1 MVKKNARGCWK
12 KIYTGG
18 GGCLLVKKYARG
30 LLDTVIN
37 NCQILSQTPA
47 DSDTELILS

>member
-1 MVKKNARGCWK
+1 MMVKKMPGVAGK
-12 KIYTGG
+12 KIYWGG
-18 GGCLLVKKYARG
+18 VSAGLKIYARG

-37 NCQILSQTPA
+37 NCQILSQTPG